1 MSVYQSMRG
10 GGHPLPPWIRYC
22 VPGKA
27 NLAAYVQGSRRF
39 WQTALISG
47 SRGFRALKGPILGR
61 LAIRRKCSRQSLV
74 LAVIEKIKPPML
86 SHGGFHMLGCRLD
99 AISADIIG
107 ADEADRAETR
117 VELLQAAFRAACRE
131 FAVPGDLDGI
141 LSVEDEE
148 HWGILR
154 PGPAGFVVCFR
165 DGDNPLLRNSQWM
178 KSSSN
183 VANRACLNVMHFC
196 IVIALSSD
204 RGSRQNQGRI

>member
-117 VELLQAAFRAACRE
+117 VELLQAGARHRFFPDLWASRAEMTDR
-131 FAVPGDLDGI
+131 
-141 LSVEDEE
+141 
-148 HWGILR
+148 WGSQY
-154 PGPAGFVVCFR
+154 GVVR
-165 DGDNPLLRNSQWM
+165 DSISKHD
-178 KSSSN
+178 
-183 VANRACLNVMHFC
+183 AAE
-196 IVIALSSD
+196 
-204 RGSRQNQGRI
+204 